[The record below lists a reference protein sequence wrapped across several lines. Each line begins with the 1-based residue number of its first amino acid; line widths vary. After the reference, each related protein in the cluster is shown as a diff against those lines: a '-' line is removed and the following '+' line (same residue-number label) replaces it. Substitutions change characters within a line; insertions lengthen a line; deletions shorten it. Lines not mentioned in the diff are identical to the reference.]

1 MADAILTVNANLDDG
16 HETDAGTVTL
26 TTTGLDCDSTGDH
39 IGFIIR
45 DLPVPPGDEVTT
57 AYINVWPNDAGRQS
71 PNVTVKG
78 EVDPADFVASSGNM
92 SGRTKTTAAVSWVAS
107 NIGTGAYKPSPSL
120 VSVIQ
125 EIVDNP
131 SYAEGDDVAIYLIQN
146 SNSGWFRISA
156 REANTAQAA
165 QLYVE
170 WTTAAPPGD
179 LTYAWPGDY
188 WADGY
193 WSEYW
198 PDYGTEDP
206 EPPDGTI
213 IPLVMH
219 HLKQQGVS

>member
-1 MADAILTVNANLDDG
+1 MADATLTVNANADDG
-16 HETDAGTVTL
+16 QETDAGVVTL
-26 TTTGLDCDSTGDH
+26 TTTALDCDSTGDH

-45 DLPVPPGDEVTT
+45 ALPVPPGDEVTT

-71 PNVTVKG
+71 PNVTIKG
-78 EVDPADFVASSGNM
+78 EHNPANFAASSNNM
-92 SGRTKTTAAVSWVAS
+92 SGRTKTTAGVSWVAS
-107 NIGTGAYKPSPSL
+107 NIGTGAYKSSPSL
-120 VSVIQ
+120 VAIVQ
-125 EIVDNP
+125 EIVDADG
-131 SYAEGDDVAIYLIQN
+131 YTEGDDVAFYLIQN

-170 WTTAAPPGD
+170 WTTAAPDG
-179 LTYAWPGDY
+179 LTFAFPGDY
-188 WADGY
+188 WPDGY
-193 WSEYW
+193 WAEYW

-206 EPPDGTI
+206 EPPDGSI